1 MWMAAYITQSKETAE
16 RIRLLLQEAGLPV
29 KIRSVNQSENEQ
41 FGCYEILVPE
51 AELNEAHSVIIQK
64 AF

>member
-1 MWMAAYITQSKETAE
+1 MWMVAYVTQSKESAE

-29 KIRSVNQSENEQ
+29 KIRSVNQSGNGQ

-51 AELNEAHSVIIQK
+51 AELSEAHEIIIEK